1 MTPEFGALAVT
12 TFKTVSGGERAVITS
27 VATTIAGVGLLGE
40 GAGHNML
47 TTMKFG
53 NV

>member
-27 VATTIAGVGLLGE
+27 VATTIAGDGRVGGA
-40 GAGHNML
+40 AGHFMPI
-47 TTMKFG
+47 MQKFG
-53 NV
+53 IE